1 MPYPLLA
8 LLLVGAA
15 YEVTLLFTSLL
26 APYRYPIPYA
36 VPIFD
41 GPFAV
46 VGIGVA
52 YLCLE
57 RHRLRNDARSAWMGF
72 TLWVTALLAI
82 AHIAAQPDYPGTP
95 GVPAGVAPYF
105 FFLSY
110 IGSFVGIGLAA
121 HAGDRPL
128 RLTERQRMFAII
140 GGLGIALL
148 LVLAVVRVQGLLPS
162 LVMKPGRLTPFAV
175 WSAGILNGAAALW
188 ALYGARRSLGN
199 QRDGFSRLFLL
210 AACIWGIGMLGW
222 LTYPYRYGISWYVGG
237 LARPIGVGLIF
248 VAVLREQVL
257 LYRDARARV
266 RALETLRTFGQH
278 LLQAT
283 SEREILADAARTTR
297 ELLAADAA
305 AVYLAD
311 PKTGLL
317 KLEAGLG
324 WESGIVGVVTV
335 PASAE
340 SFAGYS
346 YLHKETVHVADLQDE
361 RRFNVPAY
369 LTTHGIRAGTSVPLG
384 LAEEP
389 LGVVAAFYRET
400 RETSDEERRMLASV
414 ADQTALALEK
424 ARLYAELQA
433 NLQRLQETQAQL
445 IQADKL
451 KALGTLLS
459 GMAHELNNPL
469 STIQLSV
476 QLLKRGETTE
486 PVRRR
491 LDVVEEE
498 CERASRI
505 IRDLLVFARRRPP
518 ERKRVDLN
526 RVLGGVLKLQGP
538 EFELHRIRVV
548 TELANLPPILGDG
561 HQLQQV
567 FLNLCTNATHA
578 MRSGGGDSQA
588 LTIRSRHADGETVVE
603 ILDSGPGIPE
613 EHLGRIFDPFFTTK
627 AAGEGTGLGLSLS
640 IGIVQAHGGRME
652 ARNLPGAGACFT
664 VTLPV
669 GDVDSVP
676 ETGADDTTQAA
687 LRGRVLVVDD
697 ETALRTTL
705 AEVLQT
711 FGHTVETS
719 ATGQDAL
726 TKMEAERFDVVTLDL
741 RLPDIDGKDVW
752 RRVLARDPALASRV
766 IFLTGD
772 TMSPESQKFL
782 QEAARPVLTKPLTLD
797 RVAGLIQEILTA
809 NRRPAS

>member
-8 LLLVGAA
+8 LLLMGAV
-15 YEVTLLFTSLL
+15 YEATLLFTSLL

-57 RHRLRNDARSAWMGF
+57 RHRLRNDARSAWMGV

-110 IGSFVGIGLAA
+110 IGSFVGLGLAA
-121 HAGDRPL
+121 HAGNRPL
-128 RLTERQRMFAII
+128 PLTERQRIFAIV
-140 GGLGIALL
+140 GGFAIAMLI
-148 LVLAVVRVQGLLPS
+148 VLAVIRVQGLLPS
-162 LVMKPGRLTPFAV
+162 LVMKPGRMTPFAV

-188 ALYGARRSLGN
+188 ALYGARRSLRSKE
-199 QRDGFSRLFLL
+199 RDGFSSLFLL
-210 AACIWGIGMLGW
+210 AGCIWGIAMLGW

-237 LARPIGVGLIF
+237 FARPIGVGLIF

-266 RALETLRTFGQH
+266 RALETLRAFGQR

-283 SEREILADAARTTR
+283 SERDILADAVRTTR
-297 ELLAADAA
+297 ELVDADAA

-311 PKTGLL
+311 PKAGVL

-324 WESGIVGVVTV
+324 WESGIVGSVTV

-346 YLHKETVHVADLQDE
+346 YLHKETIHVADLHDE
-361 RRFNVPAY
+361 RRFSVPAY
-369 LTTHGIRAGTSVPLG
+369 LTGHGIRAGTTVPLG
-384 LAEEP
+384 LADEP
-389 LGVVAAFYRET
+389 LGVVAAFYREP
-400 RETSDEERRMLASV
+400 REASDEERRMLASV
-414 ADQTALALEK
+414 ADHTALALEK
-424 ARLYAELQA
+424 AKLYAELQA

-476 QLLKRGETTE
+476 QLLKRGEATE

-526 RVLGGVLKLQGP
+526 RVLNGVVKLQGP
-538 EFELHRIRVV
+538 EFDLHRIRIV
-548 TELANLPPILGDG
+548 TELATLPPILGDG

-578 MRSGGGDSQA
+578 MRSRGGEGHM
-588 LTIRSRHADGETVVE
+588 LTIRSRQTEGEATIE
-603 ILDSGPGIPE
+603 IQDSGPGIPA

-652 ARNLPGAGACFT
+652 ARNLPGGGACFT
-664 VTLPV
+664 VTLPI
-669 GDVDSVP
+669 GDVEGVP
-676 ETGADDTTQAA
+676 ENGGAAETAQAG

-697 ETALRTTL
+697 ETALRKTL

-719 ATGQDAL
+719 ATGRDAL
-726 TKMEAERFDVVTLDL
+726 ARMEAEPCDVVTLDL
-741 RLPDIDGKDVW
+741 RLPDIDGKEVW
-752 RRVLARDPALASRV
+752 RRVLARDPALAARV

-782 QEAARPVLTKPLTLD
+782 QEAARPVLTKPLTID
-797 RVAGLIQEILTA
+797 RVAGLIQDILAA
-809 NRRPAS
+809 NRT